1 MVIVLTMTADVIL
14 TVTRIFVARFLL
26 GSTILVALTRTMSVL
41 VEPLLLVVLVF
52 LHVLEHQA
60 DARVRARIVLGVKC
74 RLYQVQRRHLA
85 GATSNQQKT

>member
-1 MVIVLTMTADVIL
+1 MVIVIEIADVIL

-41 VEPLLLVVLVF
+41 VEPLLLIVLVF

-60 DARVRARIVLGVKC
+60 NARVRAAIVLGVK
-74 RLYQVQRRHLA
+74 RRMYQVQRHDLA
-85 GATSNQQKT
+85 GAIANQHNS